1 MSEDAMTDPTPT
13 PAVRRNLL
21 SRVLGWLRAGYPQG
35 IPQSDYVALFAV
47 LHRHLTDYEVVVIGE
62 KLIEAN
68 PNRESI
74 SEAEIAA
81 AIADFAKQQPAPD
94 DVSRVASHLAAGGWP
109 LAEPLDEG
117 EPAPEQD

>member
-1 MSEDAMTDPTPT
+1 MTDSSPTP
-13 PAVRRNLL
+13 PVRPGLM

-47 LHRHLTDYEVVVIGE
+47 LHRNLTDYEVVAIGE
-62 KLIEAN
+62 QLIAAN

-74 SEAEIAA
+74 SHAEIAA
-81 AIADFAKQQPAPD
+81 AVADFAKQQPAAE

-109 LAEPLDEG
+109 LAEPIDDSE
-117 EPAPEQD
+117 

>member
-1 MSEDAMTDPTPT
+1 MTDPTPH
-13 PAVRRNLL
+13 PAVRPNLL

-74 SEAEIAA
+74 SQAEIEA
-81 AIADFAKQQPAPD
+81 AITDFAKQQPDPD

-109 LAEPLDEG
+109 LDEPLDDSE
-117 EPAPEQD
+117 A

>member
-1 MSEDAMTDPTPT
+1 MTDPNPT
-13 PAVRRNLL
+13 PPSPPVRGNLL

-62 KLIEAN
+62 KLVEAN

-74 SEAEIAA
+74 SEAEIEA
-81 AIADFAKQQPAPD
+81 AIADFAKEQPAPA

-109 LAEPLDEG
+109 LAEPLDDG
-117 EPAPEQD
+117 EPTTEQN

>member
-1 MSEDAMTDPTPT
+1 MTDPN
-13 PAVRRNLL
+13 PASPSPSVRGNLL

-62 KLIEAN
+62 RLVEAS
-68 PNRESI
+68 REGEKI
-74 SEAEIAA
+74 SEADIAA
-81 AIADFAKQQPAPD
+81 AIADFAKQQPASD

-109 LAEPLDEG
+109 LAEPLDDG
-117 EPAPEQD
+117 EPTIEQN

>member
-1 MSEDAMTDPTPT
+1 MTDPN
-13 PAVRRNLL
+13 PAAPSPSVRGNLL

-47 LHRHLTDYEVVVIGE
+47 LHRHLTDYEVAVIGE
-62 KLIEAN
+62 RLVEAS
-68 PNRESI
+68 REGEKI
-74 SEAEIAA
+74 SEADIAA

-109 LAEPLDEG
+109 LAEPLDDG
-117 EPAPEQD
+117 EPTIEQN